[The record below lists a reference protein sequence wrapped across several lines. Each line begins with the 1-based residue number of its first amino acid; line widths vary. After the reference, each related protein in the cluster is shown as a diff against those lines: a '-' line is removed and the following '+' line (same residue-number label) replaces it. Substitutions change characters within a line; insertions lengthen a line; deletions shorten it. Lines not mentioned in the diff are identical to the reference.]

1 MDNVTSQI
9 AHLVDEL
16 VARGVKHIRI
26 KGFCGLDE
34 IELTIASPQRSNN
47 FDDVFKDDVK
57 ESFDDIQYAASG
69 VVPMNIKE
77 MYK

>member
-16 VARGVKHIRI
+16 ASRGVKHIRV

-34 IELTIASPQRSNN
+34 VELSITPSTADSSPLSAFHEDARDN
-47 FDDVFKDDVK
+47 D
-57 ESFDDIQYAASG
+57 EDIQYAASG

-77 MYK
+77 LYK